1 MLAREKHSSLYCRSV
16 SDEENK
22 KFNNLDTKG
31 AKVILGGEK
40 HPVGDLHY
48 RPTILTD
55 LNSEM
60 IAFKVYKTI
69 KILLRFFELK
79 MKATAT

>member
-1 MLAREKHSSLYCRSV
+1 MPNQGQTFELILPERRRRREK
-16 SDEENK
+16 
-22 KFNNLDTKG
+22 KFKNLDKKG
-31 AKVILGGEK
+31 AKVVLGGEK

-60 IAFKVYKTI
+60 VAFKVYKTI
-69 KILLRFFELK
+69 KSYCGLSSQK
-79 MKATAT
+79 